1 MRTRVKICG
10 ITNIEDAKAAISLG
24 VDALGFI
31 FAKSPRKIEPER
43 AKEIILNLPPIISI
57 VGVFVDEKEET
68 VKKIASHCGLNTL
81 QFHGSETPEYCN
93 LFDQKVIKAFRIKD
107 EMSLKEIP
115 RYQKWANAFLLDT
128 YKKGIRGGT
137 GKTFDWKLAVKS
149 KVFGPIILSG
159 GLRPNNVKEAILQV
173 RPYGIDVG
181 SGIES
186 LPGKKDHR
194 LLEDMIKQ
202 VREADYVAR

>member
-10 ITNIEDAKAAISLG
+10 ITNIDDAKAAVCLG

-31 FAKSPRKIEPER
+31 FAESPRRIEPDKAR
-43 AKEIILNLPPIISI
+43 EIILNLPPIIGI

-81 QFHGSETPEYCN
+81 QFHGLETPEYCS
-93 LFDQKVIKAFRIKD
+93 LFHQKIIKAFRIKD
-107 EMSLKEIP
+107 EMSLKEISN
-115 RYQKWANAFLLDT
+115 YQRWTDAFLLDT

-137 GKTFDWKLAVKS
+137 GKIFDWKLALEAKT
-149 KVFGPIILSG
+149 FGSIILSG
-159 GLRPNNVKEAILQV
+159 GLSPDNVKDAILQV
-173 RPYGIDVG
+173 KPYGVDVG
-181 SGIES
+181 SGVES

-194 LLEDMIKQ
+194 LLEDLIKQ
-202 VREADYVAR
+202 VREADYAAR

>member
-31 FAKSPRKIEPER
+31 FAESPRKIEPDKAR
-43 AKEIILNLPPIISI
+43 KIILNLPPIIGI
-57 VGVFVDEKEET
+57 VGVFVDEKEEI
-68 VKKIASHCGLNTL
+68 VKEIASHCGLNTL

-93 LFDQKVIKAFRIKD
+93 LFPHKIIKAFRIKD

-115 RYQKWANAFLLDT
+115 HYQRWADAFLLDT

-137 GKTFDWKLAVKS
+137 GRTFDWKLAIKS
-149 KVFGPIILSG
+149 KKFGPIILSG
-159 GLRPNNVKEAILQV
+159 GLRPDNVKDAILEV
-173 RPYGIDVG
+173 RPYGVDVG
-181 SGIES
+181 SGVES
-186 LPGKKDHR
+186 LPGKKDYR
-194 LLEDMIKQ
+194 LLEEFITQ
-202 VREADYVAR
+202 VKEADYAAG